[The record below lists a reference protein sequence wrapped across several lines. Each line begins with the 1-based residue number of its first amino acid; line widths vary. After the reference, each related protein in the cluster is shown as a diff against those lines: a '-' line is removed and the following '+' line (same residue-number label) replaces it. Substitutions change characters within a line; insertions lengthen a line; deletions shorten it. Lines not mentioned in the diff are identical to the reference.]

1 MAARLRPQREE
12 EQLGE
17 DQPSRQGNSLAH
29 ASEAGT
35 RSLHVWS
42 WLSLQR
48 EEWGPCPEGKGSWE
62 RDRAGV
68 PSARRIGILWG
79 TLRRCL
85 DVGSGLEVGL
95 RVPWADGWC
104 QKAGAGTVR

>member
-1 MAARLRPQREE
+1 M
-12 EQLGE
+12 
-17 DQPSRQGNSLAH
+17 AH

-68 PSARRIGILWG
+68 PSAARDARRIGILWG